1 MYIIA
6 VKDIN
11 NNIVK
16 VAYADSENVAES
28 IYNNIRF
35 RYQYPTYMYHN
46 EIQGFAMR
54 STGGSKRYN
63 GTDNL
68 DISDYI
74 APTKQSKE
82 FTVQDYKDMIFTIE
96 MQDFISQQDYDLIH
110 QYNDKIRELT
120 V

>member
-16 VAYADSENVAES
+16 VAYADNENIAEN

-46 EIQGFAMR
+46 EIQRYAMR

-63 GTDNL
+63 GIDNL

-74 APTKQSKE
+74 APTKQPKE
-82 FTVQDYKDMIFTIE
+82 FTIQDYKDMIFAIE
-96 MQDFISQQDYDLIH
+96 MQNFISQKDYDLIS
-110 QYNDKIRELT
+110 QYNNKIRELT